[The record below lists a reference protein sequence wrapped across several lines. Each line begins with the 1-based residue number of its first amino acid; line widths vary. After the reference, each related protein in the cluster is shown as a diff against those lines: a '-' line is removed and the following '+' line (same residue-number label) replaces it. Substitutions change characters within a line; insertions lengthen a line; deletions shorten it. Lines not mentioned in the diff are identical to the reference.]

1 MRSIT
6 AIYELYKIPE
16 SLQLHMLRAAAI
28 AKQIVDN
35 WVGPEING
43 DFILKVLLLHD
54 MGNIVKFSDD
64 DLTQEQIELRQE
76 IVNKYGHDDHVISN
90 QIAKELGL
98 NQEELDMMD
107 AKIFIKNDLT
117 VNLDSYEI
125 KIGAY
130 ADQRVAPDG
139 IYSIRERLE
148 EAKSRYKDKPGS
160 SMNNSRTD
168 LLMECAYEI
177 EKQVMMH
184 CNIMSEDINNE
195 SVQGVV
201 EDLKGYEV

>member
-1 MRSIT
+1 MISIK

-16 SLQLHMLRAAAI
+16 ILQLHMLRAAAI
-28 AKQIVDN
+28 AKQILDN
-35 WVGPEING
+35 WTGIEINEEA
-43 DFILKVLLLHD
+43 ILKVLLLHD

-90 QIAKELGL
+90 QIARKIGL

-107 AKIFIKNDLT
+107 AKIFIKNNLT

-148 EAKSRYKDKPGS
+148 EAKARYKDKPGS

-177 EKQVMMH
+177 ERQVMMY
-184 CNIMSEDINNE
+184 CNIKPEDINNE
-195 SVQGVV
+195 SVQGVI
-201 EDLKGYEV
+201 EDLKEFEI